1 MIGFSEGSGTQNLG
15 FGFWKCH
22 GEMGFR
28 QGAQGYCSSFF
39 AKFMAY
45 LMIFQNVAHQWPK
58 IWQKMKKSLTQ
69 IALKSICLADSG
81 YPKIRFRVPDLSLE
95 AV

>member
-1 MIGFSEGSGTQNLG
+1 MIGFSDGSGTQNLG

-22 GEMGFR
+22 GEMGLR
-28 QGAQGYCSSFF
+28 QGAQGYYSSFF
-39 AKFMAY
+39 AKFITY
-45 LMIFQNVAHQWPK
+45 LMIFDQWPK